1 MKTTSIKNN
10 CGNENYIHKKYIVEM
25 KTTSIKNNCG
35 NENYI
40 HKKLLWK

>member
-1 MKTTSIKNN
+1 MN
-10 CGNENYIHKKYIVEM
+10 KKILVNLGKLWKSNKIIVEM

-40 HKKLLWK
+40 HKKIIVEM